1 MHFGCCICTTGSD
14 KRASTNSHSGNQ
26 LRSELSSLPQYHDI
40 RVLKLHVA
48 HHLPFSDYI
57 LALSEN
63 GRIVEKGSYTEL
75 INSGGYI
82 GSLSSTAT
90 NIDTERAPNLVLD
103 EETLQELKLPEDENL
118 DDTSRQTGDWSVYS
132 YYFQHIG
139 WPLLGLFLASCIV
152 FVIGMIT
159 PRT

>member
-1 MHFGCCICTTGSD
+1 M
-14 KRASTNSHSGNQ
+14 
-26 LRSELSSLPQYHDI
+26 
-40 RVLKLHVA
+40 
-48 HHLPFSDYI
+48 
-57 LALSEN
+57 
-63 GRIVEKGSYTEL
+63 
-75 INSGGYI
+75 NSGGYI

-103 EETLQELKLPEDENL
+103 EETLQELKLPEDEIL